1 MQCACTL
8 GSPHAHMFILL
19 PVSTQ
24 TLMYVLQR
32 EQKELS
38 ASKAV
43 VKDQSKESN
52 EGKKPVVKKQE
63 GGTIYIGFEK
73 E

>member
-1 MQCACTL
+1 
-8 GSPHAHMFILL
+8 MFILL

-52 EGKKPVVKKQE
+52 KGKKPVVKKQE
-63 GGTIYIGFEK
+63 GGTIYIVALQCRDVTSNAQV
-73 E
+73 